1 MEEDPL
7 YLLVKEQL
15 ARIQDRFDARS
26 THLEEML
33 QHQSQLSQERISSL
47 LENTKTLRDD
57 LRDLDKSLRELS
69 HDHETRIRELTD
81 SATASRTWQSLFT
94 GGATL
99 TSIAA
104 FIRAFFGS

>member
-15 ARIQDRFDARS
+15 SRIQDRFDARS
-26 THLEEML
+26 AHLEEML
-33 QHQSQLSQERISSL
+33 QHQNQISQERISSL

-69 HDHETRIRELTD
+69 HDHETRIRNLTD
-81 SATASRTWQSLFT
+81 SATVSRTWQNLFT
-94 GGATL
+94 GGSLL
-99 TSIAA
+99 TAIAA
-104 FIRAFFGS
+104 FIRAFFG

>member
-33 QHQSQLSQERISSL
+33 QHQSQISQERISSL
-47 LENTKTLRDD
+47 SENTKTLRDD
-57 LRDLDKSLRELS
+57 LRDHEKDLRADLD
-69 HDHETRIRELTD
+69 DHETRIRSLTD
-81 SATASRTWQSLFT
+81 SATSSRTWQNLFT
-94 GGATL
+94 GGGLIA
-99 TSIAA
+99 SIAA
-104 FIRAFFGS
+104 FIRAFFGG